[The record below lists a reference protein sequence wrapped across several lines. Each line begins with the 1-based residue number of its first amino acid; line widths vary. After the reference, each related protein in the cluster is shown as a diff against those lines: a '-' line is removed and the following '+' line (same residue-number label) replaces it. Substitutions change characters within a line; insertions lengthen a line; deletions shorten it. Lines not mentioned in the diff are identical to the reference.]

1 MEKEDVVVS
10 ELFELF
16 DNVKNEIGIVD
27 WGIKMTTLEDG
38 KRKPGTSFFFNLCF
52 FQPFPLISLSLFLS
66 PLPPV
71 FLNIVK
77 SHADTRNEMGV
88 SRCPVWFPCQCCY
101 KSSTE

>member
-38 KRKPGTSFFFNLCF
+38 KRSIISYFLKSLFPST
-52 FQPFPLISLSLFLS
+52 FPLFSFSS
-66 PLPPV
+66 PPV

-77 SHADTRNEMGV
+77 SHADTRNELGV
-88 SRCPVWFPCQCCY
+88 SRCPAWFPCQCCY
-101 KSSTE
+101 KSRTE